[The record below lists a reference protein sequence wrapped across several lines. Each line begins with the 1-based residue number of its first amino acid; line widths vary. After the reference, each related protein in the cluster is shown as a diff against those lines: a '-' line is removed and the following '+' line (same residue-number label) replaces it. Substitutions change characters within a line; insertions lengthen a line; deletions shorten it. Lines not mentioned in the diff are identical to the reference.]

1 MDDVGFAYY
10 GWGAQRYLQ
19 SVRFRSTGPHDL
31 IITEEMAHKYFA
43 DEDPIGKTLT
53 YKGIVLT
60 VTGVAKS
67 LPHNSLVQ
75 LGLLLPLSF

>member
-1 MDDVGFAYY
+1 
-10 GWGAQRYLQ
+10 
-19 SVRFRSTGPHDL
+19 
-31 IITEEMAHKYFA
+31 MAHKYFA